1 MPSMYNHQ
9 EIPEMEYKPSE
20 IMQTSDKVSQRR
32 LSYIN
37 KLKEVSDQINQNK
50 YVDKQLKFAII

>member
-1 MPSMYNHQ
+1 
-9 EIPEMEYKPSE
+9 
-20 IMQTSDKVSQRR
+20 MQTSDKVSQRR